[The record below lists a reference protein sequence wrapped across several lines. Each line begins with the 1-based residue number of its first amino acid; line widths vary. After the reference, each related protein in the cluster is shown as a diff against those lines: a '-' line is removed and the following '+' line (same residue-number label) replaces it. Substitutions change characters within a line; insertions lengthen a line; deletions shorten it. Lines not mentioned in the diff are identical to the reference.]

1 VLSSQLAACDAPHGV
16 DKPSSRRRPATG
28 RAHRRPT
35 ASSLKQWAL
44 VAAATVLVAGC
55 PVAVVWWLRASD
67 AISSPV
73 VCVVLGMALS
83 LCASRFGCILWEK
96 RLAPRNQDL
105 LFSELMLWGFLH
117 KRYTEHRLASA
128 RDMLGPMSEE
138 GRDALGVAG
147 ARRRVRLLER
157 LVAGIETR
165 DPYLHGHSRRVARHS
180 WMIASRMG
188 LSREEVAR
196 IRTAAAIHDV
206 GKVNTPKAILHKPG
220 RLTDEEYAVI
230 MRHPGDGGE
239 MATVLDDS
247 ELTSMV
253 RHHHE
258 RLDGSGYPDGLTAA
272 RIPLGAQIIAVADT
286 FDAIT
291 SARSYRAAGSHKGA
305 IDILTA
311 EAGTTL
317 DATAVRA
324 FCSHY
329 AGGRPFALSAFLSGL
344 PERALSWLGG
354 SIGSVASAAKMLTVA
369 ALVGGVAAGSSAL
382 AQPAAKHSATSSTP
396 VSAAALVRPVDSPP
410 AGALSPSTATATN
423 VQKAAHRRAA
433 AARALAHSRS
443 PATASPVGAAAT
455 QASQASVAGS
465 AGQAGVRAVAGA
477 GVARGGTEAT
487 HGKGGT
493 PHGGSEVVHAKG
505 VEAHGKSEAPHG
517 KSEAPHGKSEAP
529 HGKSEAPHG
538 KSQEAHG
545 NAEAPHGKSE
555 EAHGNAEAPHGN
567 SGEAPAKSEAPH
579 GNSEEAPGKSGEST
593 RGGKGEAAP
602 GKSEETHGHS

>member
-1 VLSSQLAACDAPHGV
+1 M
-16 DKPSSRRRPATG
+16 
-28 RAHRRPT
+28 
-35 ASSLKQWAL
+35 
-44 VAAATVLVAGC
+44 LVAGC

-67 AISSPV
+67 AISSPI

-83 LCASRFGCILWEK
+83 LCASQFGCVLWEK
-96 RLAPRNQDL
+96 RLAPKHQDL
-105 LFSELMLWGFLH
+105 LFSELMLWGFLY

-138 GRDALGVAG
+138 GRGALDAAG
-147 ARRRVRLLER
+147 ARHRVRLLER

-188 LSREEVAR
+188 LSREEVAK

-230 MRHPGDGGE
+230 VRHPGDGGQ
-239 MATVLDDS
+239 MAAVLDDS

-291 SARSYRAAGSHKGA
+291 SARPYRAAGSHKAA
-305 IDILTA
+305 IDILKA

-317 DATAVRA
+317 DTTAVRA

-329 AGGRPFALSAFLSGL
+329 SGRRPFALSAFLAGL

-354 SIGSVASAAKMLTVA
+354 GMGSVASAAKMLTVA
-369 ALVGGVAAGSSAL
+369 ALVGGAAAGSSAL
-382 AQPAAKHSATSSTP
+382 AQPAAKHSATSSP
-396 VSAAALVRPVDSPP
+396 AVSAAAPVRPLDSPP
-410 AGALSPSTATATN
+410 AGASSASPAAATSL
-423 VQKAAHRRAA
+423 QQAADRRAA
-433 AARALAHSRS
+433 AARARSHSPS
-443 PATASPVGAAAT
+443 PPAASAGGAAI
-455 QASQASVAGS
+455 QASRAS
-465 AGQAGVRAVAGA
+465 AGQTGARALPGA
-477 GVARGGTEAT
+477 GVARAGSEAT
-487 HGKGGT
+487 RAQGGSAHGSEAVHGKG
-493 PHGGSEVVHAKG
+493 
-505 VEAHGKSEAPHG
+505 VEGHGKSETPHG
-517 KSEAPHGKSEAP
+517 KSEAPRGKSEES
-529 HGKSEAPHG
+529 HG
-538 KSQEAHG
+538 G
-545 NAEAPHGKSE
+545 NEAPHGKSE

-567 SGEAPAKSEAPH
+567 SGEAPAKSEAPQ
-579 GNSEEAPGKSGEST
+579 GSAEEAPGKSGEST
-593 RGGKGEAAP
+593 GGGKGEAAP
-602 GKSEETHGHS
+602 GKSEETHAHS